1 MVRVRQLMKKPPL
14 LAAAG
19 VLALAAGGA
28 FVAGVFQPKAD
39 AAQAEAP
46 QGPPPAPVR
55 IAEAVM
61 TELAPHAG
69 APGSIVSMSDSQIA
83 AATPGPIVWTA
94 EVGAEVAKGDV
105 IARIDPADAT
115 AQRDEARADIAR
127 LSARASQAAKLVE
140 RYEGLGEDGGES
152 EATIDQLRADRDAAS
167 GDLARARVALRRAE
181 TALERTQVRAPFAGR
196 VVARQIDVG
205 EYVNPGAPIVRLV
218 NTEDLEVA
226 ARASDSLLASVSP
239 GDMISVK
246 NGDQTVEAEVRAV
259 VPVGDEV
266 NRTLEVRLDL
276 PETDWRVG
284 SAVEVRLPR
293 TSKRRVV
300 AVHRDA
306 LILRAERVSVFVVGA
321 DDVAKQIDVE
331 LGAADGDL
339 IEAIGDIKAGDR
351 IVIRGGERLRDGQKV
366 LVQGGGPAVGALS

>member
-1 MVRVRQLMKKPPL
+1 MVPVRQFLKKPPL
-14 LAAAG
+14 IAAAG

-28 FVAGVFQPKAD
+28 FVAGVFQPSAD
-39 AAQAEAP
+39 AAEVAAP
-46 QGPPPAPVR
+46 QSPPPSPVK

-61 TELAPHAG
+61 AELAPHAG
-69 APGSIVSMSDSQIA
+69 APGSVVSMSDSQIA

-94 EVGAEVAKGDV
+94 EVGAKVAKGDI

-127 LSARASQAAKLVE
+127 LSARASQAARLVE
-140 RYEGLGEDGGES
+140 RYEGLGADGGES

-167 GDLARARVALRRAE
+167 GELARARVALRRAE

-205 EYVNPGAPIVRLV
+205 EYANPGAPLVRLV

-226 ARASDSLLASVSP
+226 ARAADALLSSVAP
-239 GDMISVK
+239 GDVILVR
-246 NGDQTVEAEVRAV
+246 NGEQTVNAEVRAV
-259 VPVGDEV
+259 VPVGDET

-276 PETDWRVG
+276 PKTDWRVG
-284 SAVEVRLPR
+284 AAVEVRLPR
-293 TSKRRVV
+293 TAKKRVV

-321 DDVAKQIDVE
+321 DDVAKQVDVE

-339 IEAIGDIKAGDR
+339 IEAIGEIKAGDR

-366 LVQGGGPAVGALS
+366 LVQGGGPSGALS

>member
-1 MVRVRQLMKKPPL
+1 MVRISRLLKKPPL

-19 VLALAAGGA
+19 VLVLAAGGA
-28 FVAGVFQPKAD
+28 FLAGVFQPKAD

-46 QGPPPAPVR
+46 QGPPPAPVK

-69 APGSIVSMSDSQIA
+69 APGSVVSMSDSEIA
-83 AATPGPIVWTA
+83 AATPGPILWAA

-105 IARIDPADAT
+105 IARIDPADAV
-115 AQRDEARADIAR
+115 ASRDEARADVGR
-127 LSARASQAAKLVE
+127 LAARADQLSKLVE
-140 RYEGLGEDGGES
+140 RYEGLGDDGGES
-152 EATIDQLRADRDAAS
+152 EATIDELRANRDAARH
-167 GDLARARVALRRAE
+167 DLARARVALRRAE
-181 TALERTQVRAPFAGR
+181 TALERTDVKAPFAGR
-196 VVARQIDVG
+196 VVARQIDAG
-205 EYVNPGAPIVRLV
+205 EYVNPGTTLVRLV
-218 NTEDLEVA
+218 NTEELEVT
-226 ARASDSLLASVSP
+226 ARASDALLASVAP
-239 GDMISVK
+239 GDVIAVK
-246 NGDQTVEAEVRAV
+246 NGDQSIDAAVRAV
-259 VPVGDEV
+259 VPVGDDQS
-266 NRTLEVRLDL
+266 RTLEVRLAL

-293 TSKRRVV
+293 SAKRRVV

-306 LILRAERVSVFVVGA
+306 LILRAERISVFVVGA
-321 DDVAKQIDVE
+321 DDIAKQVDVE

-366 LVQGGGPAVGALS
+366 LVQGGGPAGALS